1 LASYKQ
7 EFDRALAGGRGA
19 IRFKVADLKAQHWWG
34 MTSYFVAAASIDK
47 VLRILAEELERGP
60 TLPIDSCLLLAA
72 REGRLK
78 IGCWFPFVTSIMLDC
93 ITESTIPGRETQVG
107 NPSIMLHALLR
118 YSFFVDRDLEGYAR
132 PFLEA
137 LVGDES
143 EKPVDVHR
151 DFIVKLLEGIVAGR
165 YRAF

>member
-1 LASYKQ
+1 
-7 EFDRALAGGRGA
+7 
-19 IRFKVADLKAQHWWG
+19 
-34 MTSYFVAAASIDK
+34 MNK

-60 TLPIDSCLLLAA
+60 TMPIDDCLLRAA

-93 ITESTIPGRETQVG
+93 ITASTIPGREKQVG

-165 YRAF
+165 YRLY